1 MGRAFEFRKA
11 RKMKRWAGMA
21 VTFTRIGKDI
31 SMAVKE
37 GGPDPS
43 TNSRL
48 RVAIQNAKTANM
60 PKDNV
65 ERAIQKA
72 VNKEMEN
79 VKEIV
84 YEGYGPHKIAIVVE
98 TTTDNHNRTVANIRS
113 YFNKC
118 GGSLGTTGSLDFLFD
133 RKSMFK
139 IKKLDSLNLEEL
151 ELELI
156 DFGLEEIFEEDDN
169 VVIYAGVSDFGQMQK
184 AIEERHFEIVSAEF
198 ERIPTDS
205 KQLNDEQIADVE
217 KLLDKLEED
226 EDVVKVFH
234 NMG

>member
-37 GGPDPS
+37 GGPDPT

-48 RVAIQNAKTANM
+48 RVAIQNAKSANM

-72 VNKEMEN
+72 LSKEMEN

-139 IKKLDSLNLEEL
+139 IKKTGEMNLEDL

-169 VVIYAGVSDFGQMQK
+169 VVMYAGVSDFGHMQK
-184 AIEERHFEIVSAEF
+184 AIEERHFELVSAEF

-205 KQLNDEQIADVE
+205 KQLSDEQIVEVE

>member
-37 GGPDPS
+37 GGPDPT

-48 RVAIQNAKTANM
+48 RVAIQNAKSANM

-72 VNKEMEN
+72 LSKEMEN

-139 IKKLDSLNLEEL
+139 INKTDAMNLEDL

-156 DFGLEEIFEEDDN
+156 DFGLEEIFEEDN
-169 VVIYAGVSDFGQMQK
+169 SIVIYAGVSDFGQMQK
-184 AIEERHFEIVSAEF
+184 AIEEHKFEIVSAEF

-205 KQLNDEQIADVE
+205 KQLTDEQTMEVE